1 MKRLSGIFFGL
12 ILISFSAQ
20 ASVCTDV
27 TGVMKEVL
35 FLGEPNCE
43 LAKDVSKVIND
54 VATVFGGPTIT
65 LIMGSASDN
74 AGFDLG
80 HLIELPYQMIF
91 YGQYGASY
99 PMPKMSVIT
108 SAAHEYGHAIF
119 HERVK
124 KEFPQFAELIKKLAK
139 VSDLKEAVIR
149 ETATPEQLKEA
160 STELGNTTTFADFNK
175 YLTAYSEF
183 FADVVAVYDA
193 NSKSAMLSALYY
205 DQMTNNEY
213 NYVRMRDFDSAPS
226 VRYESMLSEDH
237 AKLAY
242 VRTYVGESLWPKN
255 RKQAKAYAEKI
266 LTAIMK
272 VARADMKAGRSPEF
286 REMSDN
292 LIAELKKP

>member
-12 ILISFSAQ
+12 FLISFSAQ
-20 ASVCTDV
+20 ASVCADV
-27 TGVMKEVL
+27 KGVTKDVL

-43 LAKDVSKVIND
+43 LAKDVSEVIND
-54 VATVFGGPTIT
+54 VATLFGGPTIT

-91 YGQYGASY
+91 YNQYGVAY

-139 VSDLKEAVIR
+139 VSDLKEAVVR
-149 ETATPEQLKEA
+149 ETATPEQLKDA
-160 STELGNTTTFADFNK
+160 SAELGATTAYADFNK

-183 FADVVAVYDA
+183 FADVIAVYDA
-193 NSKSAMLSALYY
+193 NSKNAMLSALYY

-213 NYVRMRDFDSAPS
+213 NYVRMRDFDSTPS
-226 VRYESMLSEDH
+226 ERYENMLSEDH

-242 VRTYVGESLWPKN
+242 VRTYVGESLWPAN
-255 RKQAKAYAEKI
+255 RKQAKVYAEKI

-272 VARADMKAGRSPEF
+272 VAKADMKAGRSPEF